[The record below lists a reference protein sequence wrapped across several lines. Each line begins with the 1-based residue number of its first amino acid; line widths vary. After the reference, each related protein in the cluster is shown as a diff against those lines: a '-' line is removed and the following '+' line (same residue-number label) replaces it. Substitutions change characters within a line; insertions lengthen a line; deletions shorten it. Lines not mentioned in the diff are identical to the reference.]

1 MRMARPGDLLLCF
14 IDQIARSW
22 AQVAQF
28 RPDLP
33 SGPHPIPDA
42 VAPVDMPDVPE
53 PAVGVLEAVVR
64 DERGV
69 RLAREQDD

>member
-1 MRMARPGDLLLCF
+1 
-14 IDQIARSW
+14 
-22 AQVAQF
+22 
-28 RPDLP
+28 LP